1 MTGFGFPGRFRIKKT
16 DEFSSVF
23 NFRKRISGQVLV
35 MHIMPNGLKNARV
48 GLIVGK
54 KLVRSAVERNYM
66 KRVLRELYR
75 REQGVLGGVDILI
88 RPQKVFTRAHFAQI
102 EEEFRQLM
110 HKLRERFP
118 VTNNSRQA

>member
-1 MTGFGFPGRFRIKKT
+1 
-16 DEFSSVF
+16 
-23 NFRKRISGQVLV
+23 

>member
-1 MTGFGFPGRFRIKKT
+1 VTGFGFPGRFRIKKT